1 MTNVSRW
8 KVGAYAGAL
17 FLAGVVCG
25 AAVISRMTASSP
37 FRLNRSEEIAARIR
51 QRLTDRLKL
60 SPDQVGKIDPVII
73 KTSIELEAS
82 HRDVLN
88 RITTSLDS
96 MHAQIAPELTSE
108 QKARL
113 EEIRAERARL
123 FQKKYNYPL
132 EGTPPGRP

>member
-1 MTNVSRW
+1 MTSVSRW
-8 KVGAYAGAL
+8 KVFAYAVAL

-88 RITTSLDS
+88 RITASLDG
-96 MHAQIAPELTSE
+96 MHAQITPELTPD
-108 QKARL
+108 QKVML
-113 EEIRAERARL
+113 GEIRAERARL

-132 EGTPPGRP
+132 EGTPPARP